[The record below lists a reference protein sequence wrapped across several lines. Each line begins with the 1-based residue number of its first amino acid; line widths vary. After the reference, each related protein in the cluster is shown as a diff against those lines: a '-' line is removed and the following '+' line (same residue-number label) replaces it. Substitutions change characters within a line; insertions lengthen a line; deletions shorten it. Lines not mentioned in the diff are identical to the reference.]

1 VAVALLRRRVRLAAA
16 LSAALLAGAAGALV
30 GDCGPFS
37 DVTDVAFCPFIV
49 EIFTLGITT
58 GTTPTTYDPSSGVT
72 RLQMAAFLS
81 RTVDRAIQRGG
92 SRAALNQFWTLQDSS
107 ALGMATLGG
116 QTGQRMTAFDGADI
130 WVANGASASVSRVRA
145 SDGALLETWTGAT
158 GAYGVL
164 AAMGKVFATSSS
176 GGTRLYRIDPAQPAG
191 AVTTVA
197 SNIGSFSAQLAFD
210 GGRVWTA
217 DGDGTVSIVTPS
229 AALPWTVTTVTIG
242 GSFNGVLWDG
252 SSTWVT
258 RDSSALL
265 RLDTDGTVLQT
276 VTIANAP
283 RMAVFDGTNI
293 WAPSLFGRLSIVRAS
308 SGVLLATLTG
318 NGLGNGF
325 EASFDGE
332 RVLVTNSS
340 GTLSLWKAA
349 DLSPLGFLNVTG
361 QIPIGVSSDGV
372 NFWIAMDGPHMLA
385 RF

>member
-1 VAVALLRRRVRLAAA
+1 MALARLRRRARLAAA
-16 LSAALLAGAAGALV
+16 FSAALLAGAAGALV

-145 SDGALLETWTGAT
+145 SDGALLETWTGAS

-176 GGTRLYRIDPAQPAG
+176 SGTRLYRIDPSQPAG
-191 AVTTVA
+191 VVTTVA
-197 SNIGSFSAQLAFD
+197 TNIGNFSAQLAFD

-217 DGDGTVSIVTPS
+217 NADGTVSIVTP
-229 AALPWTVTTVTIG
+229 AATLPWTVTTVTIG

-252 SSTWVT
+252 ASTWVT

-293 WAPSLFGRLSIVRAS
+293 WAPGLFGGSRSFGLRAAS
-308 SGVLLATLTG
+308 S
-318 NGLGNGF
+318 
-325 EASFDGE
+325 
-332 RVLVTNSS
+332 
-340 GTLSLWKAA
+340 
-349 DLSPLGFLNVTG
+349 SP
-361 QIPIGVSSDGV
+361 
-372 NFWIAMDGPHMLA
+372 
-385 RF
+385 R

>member
-1 VAVALLRRRVRLAAA
+1 M
-16 LSAALLAGAAGALV
+16 
-30 GDCGPFS
+30 
-37 DVTDVAFCPFIV
+37 T
-49 EIFTLGITT
+49 
-58 GTTPTTYDPSSGVT
+58 
-72 RLQMAAFLS
+72 
-81 RTVDRAIQRGG
+81 
-92 SRAALNQFWTLQDSS
+92 
-107 ALGMATLGG
+107 TLGG
-116 QTGQRMTAFDGADI
+116 QIGQRMTAFDGADI
-130 WVANGASASVSRVRA
+130 WVANAFSASISRVRA

-191 AVTTVA
+191 VVTTVA
-197 SNIGSFSAQLAFD
+197 TNIGNFSGQLAFD

-217 DGDGTVSIVTPS
+217 NSDGTVSIVTP
-229 AALPWTVTTVTIG
+229 AATLPWTATTVTIG
-242 GSFNGVLWDG
+242 GTFNGVLWDG
-252 SSTWVT
+252 ASIWVT

-265 RLDTDGTVLQT
+265 RLDPNAAVLQT

-293 WAPSLFGRLSIVRAS
+293 WAPGLFATISVVRAS
-308 SGVLLATLTG
+308 TGAVLATLTG

-349 DLSPLGFLNVTG
+349 DLSPLGFLDVPGLT
-361 QIPIGVSSDGV
+361 PIGVSSDGV
-372 NFWIAMDGPHMLA
+372 NFWIALDGPHMLA

>member
-1 VAVALLRRRVRLAAA
+1 
-16 LSAALLAGAAGALV
+16 
-30 GDCGPFS
+30 
-37 DVTDVAFCPFIV
+37 
-49 EIFTLGITT
+49 
-58 GTTPTTYDPSSGVT
+58 
-72 RLQMAAFLS
+72 
-81 RTVDRAIQRGG
+81 
-92 SRAALNQFWTLQDSS
+92 
-107 ALGMATLGG
+107 
-116 QTGQRMTAFDGADI
+116 
-130 WVANGASASVSRVRA
+130 
-145 SDGALLETWTGAT
+145 
-158 GAYGVL
+158 
-164 AAMGKVFATSSS
+164 
-176 GGTRLYRIDPAQPAG
+176 
-191 AVTTVA
+191 
-197 SNIGSFSAQLAFD
+197 
-210 GGRVWTA
+210 
-217 DGDGTVSIVTPS
+217 
-229 AALPWTVTTVTIG
+229 
-242 GSFNGVLWDG
+242 
-252 SSTWVT
+252 VT